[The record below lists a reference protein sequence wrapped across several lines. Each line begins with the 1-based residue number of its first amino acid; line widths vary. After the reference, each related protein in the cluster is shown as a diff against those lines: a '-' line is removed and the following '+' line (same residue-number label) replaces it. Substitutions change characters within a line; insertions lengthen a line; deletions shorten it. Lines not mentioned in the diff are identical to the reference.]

1 MTAHTLEN
9 LKARCLECGDCHLWQ
24 GSTNG
29 AGHPKLQHTS
39 TRRVVW
45 SLSSGQKVPAGRLV
59 TVTCG
64 KVTCVNPDHLAL
76 TSKADV
82 SKKTNARWDVK
93 LRRSASSAR
102 ANREKL
108 GKITMVIARQIR
120 ASEVTG
126 KQLAIDLNVSES
138 LVSMVRRNKSWVEHT
153 GNVWAGLS
161 A

>member
-1 MTAHTLEN
+1 MTTYTLESI
-9 LKARCLECGDCHLWQ
+9 KARCLECGECHLWQ

-29 AGHPKLQHTS
+29 SGQPKLQHTS
-39 TRRVVW
+39 TRRAVW
-45 SLSSGQKVPAGRLV
+45 SLSSGKNVPAGRLV
-59 TVTCG
+59 TVSCG
-64 KVTCVNPDHLAL
+64 QVACVNPDHLAL
-76 TSKADV
+76 TSKAEV
-82 SKKTNARWDVK
+82 SRKTNARWDVK

-138 LVSMVRRNKSWVEHT
+138 LVSLVRRNKSWIEHT
-153 GNVWAGLS
+153 GNVWVGLS